1 MRVIVDANVAIA
13 AVAARG
19 LCEALL
25 ELCLERHQIILCEGL
40 VEEIREKLIHKLKV
54 PPPVVGEFIKT
65 LTATAE
71 IIEPTS
77 VPRTICRDP
86 DDVML
91 LGLAE
96 SGRADVI
103 ITGDKDLRVLKC
115 HAAARI
121 LTPREFWELD
131 KQTKE

>member
-1 MRVIVDANVAIA
+1 
-13 AVAARG
+13 
-19 LCEALL
+19 
-25 ELCLERHQIILCEGL
+25 
-40 VEEIREKLIHKLKV
+40 VEDIREKLIHKLKV
-54 PPPVVGEFIKT
+54 PEPVVEEFIKS
-65 LTATAE
+65 LAATAE
-71 IIEPTS
+71 IIEPAP
-77 VPRTICRDP
+77 VPPTICRDP

-103 ITGDKDLRVLKC
+103 VTGDKDLLILKR

-131 KQTKE
+131 KLAKE